1 MNLKFSILGGL
12 YIVENAIV
20 GLRISMISIATP
32 PINIVRLFVT
42 PFILI

>member
-1 MNLKFSILGGL
+1 MNLKFSISRGS
-12 YIVENAIV
+12 YIVGNASV